1 MLEIENAT
9 KTKQAEEAQKRLEGE
24 LANLW
29 KDVINKP
36 KASKQDEEQRLDA
49 NEDQQKEGI
58 MKLEQEKN

>member
-36 KASKQDEEQRLDA
+36 KASKQDEEKRLDA
-49 NEDQQKEGI
+49 NEDE
-58 MKLEQEKN
+58 EKVE